1 VGSWFKRRI
10 DEMTPDALD
19 VPETAEFMNPD
30 FEFEAYGDLRYCAMS
45 IDTNDHRLMGRR
57 RTLYVLPWPDNAST
71 VTTPSSPVPH
81 SASTTNLVARIRPFS
96 EIAKAMPM
104 VPIPRMHKNKK
115 LSSEERKRRQIAES
129 YKAMLA
135 KNSGPQIALANSH
148 LGEWCLCFEYILRL
162 IFGIDRTTER
172 L

>member
-81 SASTTNLVARIRPFS
+81 SASTMIGYSTCC
-96 EIAKAMPM
+96 
-104 VPIPRMHKNKK
+104 PRKK
-115 LSSEERKRRQIAES
+115 RRLQSSEFFASTDLELVRA
-129 YKAMLA
+129 
-135 KNSGPQIALANSH
+135 
-148 LGEWCLCFEYILRL
+148 
-162 IFGIDRTTER
+162 FGVF
-172 L
+172 